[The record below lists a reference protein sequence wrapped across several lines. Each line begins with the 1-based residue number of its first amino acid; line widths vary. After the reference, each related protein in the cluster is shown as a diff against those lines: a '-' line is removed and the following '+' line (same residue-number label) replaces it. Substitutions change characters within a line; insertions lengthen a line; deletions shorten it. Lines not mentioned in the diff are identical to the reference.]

1 MFVSNVRNILIIVI
15 TFIVCVAKRCIKKC
29 QVFSKTK
36 YFNGLVFLYS
46 GDKGKGKTN
55 LMMRIFHFYKINLC
69 MYHCT

>member
-1 MFVSNVRNILIIVI
+1 MFESNVRNILIIVI
-15 TFIVCVAKRCIKKC
+15 TFIVCVAKRC

-46 GDKGKGKTN
+46 RDKGKGKTS
-55 LMMRIFHFYKINLC
+55 LRVRIFHFYKINLC